1 MILKDR
7 KFFLAFP
14 YGSMFRVSKIV
25 NTTYNDLLSYLKTF
39 DSTLFQIPK
48 KIVLQI
54 PKIPIS
60 NLKEIYF
67 RTLRK
72 LYYNP
77 NKSLFT
83 PLRILTSN
91 LQNTLFEP

>member
-1 MILKDR
+1 MIFKDHN
-7 KFFLAFP
+7 FFLAFP

-25 NTTYNDLLSYLKTF
+25 NTTYNGLLSPLKTF

-48 KIVLQI
+48 EIVLQI
-54 PKIPIS
+54 SKIPIS

-72 LYYNP
+72 IYYKP
-77 NKSLFT
+77 
-83 PLRILTSN
+83 
-91 LQNTLFEP
+91 Q